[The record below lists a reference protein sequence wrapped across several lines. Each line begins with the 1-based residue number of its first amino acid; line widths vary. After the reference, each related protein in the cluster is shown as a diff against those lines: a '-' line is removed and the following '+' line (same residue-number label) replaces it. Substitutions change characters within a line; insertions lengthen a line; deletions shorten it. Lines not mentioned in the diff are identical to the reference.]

1 MSDPMHEPIHRK
13 VQESVG
19 EGDAKRRRV
28 AIKALYT
35 DDVVV
40 YGPPGPIT
48 AHDDIDK
55 FAGELCATHPTFG
68 YTPIGEPQSA
78 HNAVRLRWGSG
89 PRGEALRYTG
99 EDVAVISPVASAISI
114 DGRMGGW
121 HA

>member
-1 MSDPMHEPIHRK
+1 MSDPMHEPIHRN

-19 EGDAKRRRV
+19 EGGAKRRRA
-28 AIKALYT
+28 AIKALST

-40 YGPPGPIT
+40 YG
-48 AHDDIDK
+48 HK
-55 FAGELCATHPTFG
+55 FAGEPCATHPTFG

-78 HNAVRLRWGSG
+78 HNAVRLRWDSG
-89 PRGEALRYTG
+89 LRGEVFWYTG

-114 DGRMGGW
+114 EGRTGGW

>member
-1 MSDPMHEPIHRK
+1 MSDPIHRK

-19 EGDAKRRRV
+19 EGDAKRRPA
-28 AIKALYT
+28 AIKALST

-40 YGPPGPIT
+40 YGPAGPIT
-48 AHDDIDK
+48 AHDAIHK
-55 FAGELCATHPTFG
+55 FAGEPCATHPTFG
-68 YTPIGEPQSA
+68 YTPMGEPQSA

-89 PRGEALRYTG
+89 LRGEVFRYTG

-114 DGRMGGW
+114 EGRTGGW